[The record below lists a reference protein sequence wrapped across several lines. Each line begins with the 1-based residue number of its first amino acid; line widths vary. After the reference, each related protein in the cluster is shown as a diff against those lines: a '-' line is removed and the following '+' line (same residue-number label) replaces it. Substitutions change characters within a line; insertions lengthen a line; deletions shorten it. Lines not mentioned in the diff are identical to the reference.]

1 MSIGHKGMVHA
12 SKTLAMTMVDL
23 YEDSKKIDAVKA
35 EFKERKGS
43 AVYKGLIP
51 DGPPPLDK
59 K

>member
-1 MSIGHKGMVHA
+1 LHA
-12 SKTLAMTMVDL
+12 SKTLSMTMVDL
-23 YEDSKKIDAVKA
+23 FEDPKKIDAVKA
-35 EFKERKGS
+35 EFKQRKGD